1 MGHRNLPEPN
11 PDLYET
17 PKASVVRFPHDG
29 KDVFFVT
36 DSNRDLIQ
44 NHHRLGHFY
53 EPEEL
58 AIIAEHFVEG
68 SVFLDIGANV
78 GNHSIYT
85 AMFLKPAQI
94 IPIEPN
100 PLAYR
105 LLEANI
111 RLNRLDDLFDF
122 SYLGYGVSDEATSGA
137 GINFRHRNI
146 GGGKIVQGGGDI
158 ELLTGDMICENRDI
172 GFVKIDVE
180 GMEMDV
186 LNGIGD
192 TLKRCQP
199 KMFIE
204 VDDVNDAA
212 FNAWLEENEFSILD
226 TFKRYKTNKN
236 YLISTAVS

>member
-1 MGHRNLPEPN
+1 MGHRHLPDEN
-11 PDLYET
+11 PDLYAT
-17 PKASVVRFPHDG
+17 PKASVVRFPHEG
-29 KDVFFVT
+29 QDVFFVT
-36 DSNRDLIQ
+36 DSDKDLIQ
-44 NHHRLGHFY
+44 THHRLGQFY

-58 AIIAEHFVEG
+58 AIIAEHFVKG

-85 AMFLKPAQI
+85 AMFLDPAEI

-100 PLAYR
+100 PIAYR
-105 LLEANI
+105 LLEANV
-111 RLNRLDDLFDF
+111 RLNRLDALFDL
-122 SYLGYGVSDEATSGA
+122 SYLGYGVSDKPTTGA
-137 GINFRHRNI
+137 GISFRHRNI
-146 GGGKIVQGGGDI
+146 GGGKIVEDGGDI
-158 ELLTGDMICENRDI
+158 ELVSGDMICSDREI

-186 LNGIGD
+186 LRGIGD

-204 VDDVNDAA
+204 VDDVNDDA
-212 FNAWLEENEFSILD
+212 FNAWLKENDFSILD

-236 YLISTAVS
+236 YLISTVSS